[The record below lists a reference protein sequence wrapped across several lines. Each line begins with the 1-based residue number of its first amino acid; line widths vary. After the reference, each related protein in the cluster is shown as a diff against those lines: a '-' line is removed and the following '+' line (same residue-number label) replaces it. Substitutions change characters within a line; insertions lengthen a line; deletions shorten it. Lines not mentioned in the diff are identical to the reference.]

1 MSWYYADA
9 GRQIGP
15 VDEPA
20 LDDLVRAGV
29 VRDDTLVWR
38 EGMANWQPHGAA
50 RGPKPPAP
58 MPAIPIGPDSSFC
71 SECGRP
77 FPAAQ
82 LVALGNANVCA
93 QCKPIYL
100 QRVREG
106 GQAIGAVRYAGFW
119 IRFVAYVIDLIIL
132 GFVQAIIMIP
142 LAMLGVG
149 SAVAISQGNIP
160 NIGAII
166 AAYSVIILVSV
177 AISITYEV
185 YFISKKGATLGKM
198 ALGLKVIRPDN
209 RPIPAGLAAGRYL
222 SKIISGMIF
231 YVGFM
236 MAGWDEQKR
245 SLHDRICDTRVIYVK

>member
-1 MSWYYADA
+1 MSWYYADS

-15 VDEPA
+15 IEETA

-38 EGMANWQPHGAA
+38 EGMANWQPHGAV
-50 RGPKPPAP
+50 RNPKPPEP
-58 MPAIPIGPDSSFC
+58 MPAVPMGPDSSFC

-77 FPAAQ
+77 FPSAQ
-82 LVALGNANVCA
+82 LVVLGNASVCA

-142 LAMLGVG
+142 LAMLGFG
-149 SAVAISQGNIP
+149 SAFSLSQGNIP
-160 NIGAII
+160 NFGAIM

-198 ALGLKVIRPDN
+198 ALGLKVLRSEN
-209 RPIPAGLAAGRYL
+209 RPISVGLAVGRYL

-245 SLHDRICDTRVIYVK
+245 ALHDRICDTRVIYVK